1 MGQVSVKFHR
11 DCWKCYSLWEEWD
24 GYIGRTVAIWY
35 KWKKKKKKKEFIA
48 MNATHL
54 HEVDY
59 CLDGILQ
66 SGEKDSLIT
75 FNNWLLR
82 IYTSIFLILMP
93 ITLIENLNFT
103 FSRNFQFYSFN
114 FQIQLNLI
122 VIHSCFKFRILSLK
136 IVTDMWTRFY
146 SIIFSKRILKDKLNL
161 IIWWK

>member
-1 MGQVSVKFHR
+1 
-11 DCWKCYSLWEEWD
+11 
-24 GYIGRTVAIWY
+24 
-35 KWKKKKKKKEFIA
+35 

-93 ITLIENLNFT
+93 ITLIKSKFYFFKK
-103 FSRNFQFYSFN
+103 FSILLLQFSNPIKFNCYSFM
-114 FQIQLNLI
+114 FQI
-122 VIHSCFKFRILSLK
+122 
-136 IVTDMWTRFY
+136 
-146 SIIFSKRILKDKLNL
+146 
-161 IIWWK
+161 

>member
-1 MGQVSVKFHR
+1 
-11 DCWKCYSLWEEWD
+11 
-24 GYIGRTVAIWY
+24 
-35 KWKKKKKKKEFIA
+35 

-93 ITLIENLNFT
+93 ITLIEKFKFYFFKKFSILLLQFLNPIKF
-103 FSRNFQFYSFN
+103 NCYSFM
-114 FQIQLNLI
+114 FQI
-122 VIHSCFKFRILSLK
+122 
-136 IVTDMWTRFY
+136 
-146 SIIFSKRILKDKLNL
+146 
-161 IIWWK
+161 